1 MTQTKL
7 NLFSAIIPSRN
18 FIIKIPISFYCFL
31 IKLTKGKWIFHNMM
45 WLRLRYLSRFIYKVI
60 YICIWGTH
68 TILYRIA
75 HLMMIWN
82 ENAFIFNFKIILLY
96 IHTQKQSPRISIS
109 LCKTVVGVAFTWA
122 LMKSDQKKKLSD
134 GLIHEIIVKKIY
146 IKDIAYIINT
156 HTFTF
161 IWLKNS
167 FRKKKR
173 IIFCANNSRHI
184 WSFHNFI
191 ESIFLLVRVSRCR
204 VTWIQ
209 NKKNT

>member
-122 LMKSDQKKKLSD
+122 LMKSDQKKKTLWWSD
-134 GLIHEIIVKKIY
+134 SWNNSKKNIYKGYCVHHKHTHIY
-146 IKDIAYIINT
+146 IYMI
-156 HTFTF
+156 
-161 IWLKNS
+161 
-167 FRKKKR
+167 KK
-173 IIFCANNSRHI
+173 F
-184 WSFHNFI
+184 F
-191 ESIFLLVRVSRCR
+191 
-204 VTWIQ
+204 
-209 NKKNT
+209 